1 MSATIN
7 AIMDSKTYTT
17 NNMRLMFYNGDVDTV
32 CQFLGDQ
39 WFIENLVAQRNLSG
53 SGHFV
58 PMDRPAQALQMLV
71 NFITNQPNY
80 SNPIF
85 YVDTTP
91 KPLLTAPVAPPNCTR
106 KESDRILSM
115 PGLTG
120 PLGFKQYSGF
130 LQGSPTHM
138 LHYWLM
144 ESELVDPTQAPL
156 ILWLNGGPGSSSL
169 EGLFFEN
176 GPFRIGKD
184 GRTVTKNPYAWN
196 QFANVLYLESPVGVG
211 YSYSTDGI
219 QPQYSDDLTAAE
231 NYAALVD
238 FFNLYPEYQT
248 RPFYTHDW

>member
-39 WFIENLVAQRNLSG
+39 WFIENLVAQRNLSVLSNRQQWTYQMAPGFSPTIAGYAKAWTQNLAQLTVKG

-85 YVDTTP
+85 Y
-91 KPLLTAPVAPPNCTR
+91 
-106 KESDRILSM
+106 ESDRILSM

-138 LHYWLM
+138 LHYW
-144 ESELVDPTQAPL
+144 
-156 ILWLNGGPGSSSL
+156 
-169 EGLFFEN
+169 
-176 GPFRIGKD
+176 
-184 GRTVTKNPYAWN
+184 
-196 QFANVLYLESPVGVG
+196 
-211 YSYSTDGI
+211 
-219 QPQYSDDLTAAE
+219 
-231 NYAALVD
+231 
-238 FFNLYPEYQT
+238 
-248 RPFYTHDW
+248 